1 MSAGGVESP
10 MSNRL
15 HLPAVLLLAAIG
27 VAACSSG
34 GATVPSP
41 ASSPSPEIPSIAP
54 SPAVGAIAHPT
65 GADEIVLRYEDIGG
79 FTPPEWQAARLPY
92 FTLYGDGRVVFQQT
106 TAEMPPREDNVFVG
120 PPLRTALLSED
131 QVQELLEYALTD
143 GGLAIAK
150 TDYPNAM
157 VADAPTA
164 VFTINAA
171 NDSKTVSVM
180 ALGMESQPGPDTV
193 VLKQLAALGER
204 LRDFDQGGTLPSEQY
219 LAPAYRG
226 VILEQQ
232 GIGGV
237 QVREWPWVDIQP
249 SDFTFPANPDALL
262 QGTRT
267 LTPEEAAAVG
277 VPGFENGIMSGVY
290 LRAPDG
296 KVYSLVIRPLLPDET
311 K

>member
-1 MSAGGVESP
+1 MSK
-10 MSNRL
+10 RL
-15 HLPAVLLLAAIG
+15 TLPAVLLLAALG

-34 GATVPSP
+34 GASAPST
-41 ASSPSPEIPSIAP
+41 ASSSPPSSSPEAPSTAP

-65 GADEIVLRYEDIGG
+65 GADEIVLRYEDVGG
-79 FTPPEWQAARLPY
+79 FTPPEWQAGRLPY

-106 TAEMPPREDNVFVG
+106 TAEVPPRQDNVSVG
-120 PPLRTALLSED
+120 VPLRTALLGED
-131 QVQELLEYALTD
+131 QVQKLLEYALTD

-150 TDYPNAM
+150 TDYQNPM
-157 VADAPTA
+157 IADVPTA

-180 ALGMESQPGPDTV
+180 GLGMEAQPGPDTM
-193 VLKQLAALGER
+193 VLKQLAALGDR
-204 LRDFDQGGTLPSEQY
+204 LRDFDQGGTLASQPY

-226 VILEQQ
+226 VIFEQQ

-237 QVREWPWVDIQP
+237 QVRDWPWVDIQP
-249 SDFTFPANPDALL
+249 SDFTFPADPGAL
-262 QGTRT
+262 QMGTHT

-277 VPGFENGIMSGVY
+277 VPGFENGIMAGVY
-290 LRAPDG
+290 LRGPDG
-296 KVYSLVIRPLLPDET
+296 KTYSLVIRPLLPDET

>member
-1 MSAGGVESP
+1 MSAGGVEGP

-15 HLPAVLLLAAIG
+15 ALPAFLLLAALG

-34 GATVPSP
+34 GALASSA
-41 ASSPSPEIPSIAP
+41 ASSPSPESPSIAP
-54 SPAVGAIAHPT
+54 SPTVGAIAHPT

-106 TAEMPPREDNVFVG
+106 TAEVPPREDNVFVG

-150 TDYPNAM
+150 TDYQNPM
-157 VADAPTA
+157 IADVPTA
-164 VFTINAA
+164 VFTVNAA
-171 NDSKTVSVM
+171 NDSKTVSVVG
-180 ALGMESQPGPDTV
+180 LGMENQPGPDTV

-204 LRDFDQGGTLPSEQY
+204 LRDFDQGGTLPSEPY

-226 VILEQQ
+226 VIFEQQ
-232 GIGGV
+232 GIQGV
-237 QVREWPWVDIQP
+237 QVRDWPWVDIQP
-249 SDFTFPANPDALL
+249 SDFAFPADPNALRM
-262 QGTRT
+262 GTRT

-277 VPGFENGIMSGVY
+277 VQGFENGIMSGVY
-290 LRAPDG
+290 LRASDG
-296 KVYSLVIRPLLPDET
+296 TVYSLVIRPLLPDET

>member
-1 MSAGGVESP
+1 

-15 HLPAVLLLAAIG
+15 AFTTVLVLAALG

-34 GATVPSP
+34 GASAPSASSA
-41 ASSPSPEIPSIAP
+41 ASSPSPGVPSVAP
-54 SPAVGAIAHPT
+54 SPTVGAIAHPT
-65 GADEIVLRYEDIGG
+65 GADQIVLRYEDVGG
-79 FTPPEWQAARLPY
+79 FTPPEWQAGRLPY

-106 TAEMPPREDNVFVG
+106 TAVVPPREDNVSVG
-120 PPLRTALLSED
+120 PPLRTALLSEE

-143 GGLAIAK
+143 GGLAVAK
-150 TDYPNAM
+150 TEYQNPM
-157 VADAPTA
+157 IADVPTA

-180 ALGMESQPGPDTV
+180 GLGMEAQPGPDTV
-193 VLKQLAALGER
+193 VLKQLATLGER
-204 LRDFDQGGTLPSEQY
+204 LRDFDQGGTLPSEPY

-226 VILEQQ
+226 MIFAQQ
-232 GIGGV
+232 GIAGV

-249 SDFTFPANPDALL
+249 ADFTFPANPDALQ
-262 QGTRT
+262 QGTHT

-277 VPGFENGIMSGVY
+277 VPGFENGILSGVY

-296 KVYSLVIRPLLPDET
+296 KIYSLVIRPLLPDET

>member
-1 MSAGGVESP
+1 

-15 HLPAVLLLAAIG
+15 ALQTVLVLAALG

-34 GATVPSP
+34 GAP
-41 ASSPSPEIPSIAP
+41 AQSSPSSEAP
-54 SPAVGAIAHPT
+54 STSPSPTVGAIAHPA
-65 GADEIVLRYEDIGG
+65 GADEIVLRYEDVGG
-79 FTPPEWQAARLPY
+79 FTTPEWQAGRLPY

-106 TAEMPPREDNVFVG
+106 TAVVPPREDNVVVG
-120 PPLRTALLSED
+120 VPLRTAMLSED
-131 QVQELLEYALTD
+131 QVQALLEYALTD
-143 GGLAIAK
+143 GGLAVAK
-150 TDYPNAM
+150 TEYQNPM
-157 VADAPTA
+157 IADAPTA

-219 LAPAYRG
+219 LATAYRG
-226 VILEQQ
+226 MIFEQQ

-237 QVREWPWVDIQP
+237 QARAWPWVDIQP
-249 SDFTFPANPDALL
+249 SDFKFPVDPNAL
-262 QGTRT
+262 QMGTHT

-277 VPGFENGIMSGVY
+277 VQGFESGILSGVY

-296 KVYSLVIRPLLPDET
+296 KIYSLVIRPLLPDET

>member
-1 MSAGGVESP
+1 MSADGVGGP

-15 HLPAVLLLAAIG
+15 VLPAVLLLATLG

-34 GATVPSP
+34 GASAPSASASPSAVSPSLTPSP
-41 ASSPSPEIPSIAP
+41 T
-54 SPAVGAIAHPT
+54 VGAIAHPT
-65 GADEIVLRYEDIGG
+65 GADEIVLRYEDMGG

-120 PPLRTALLSED
+120 SPLRTALLSED

-143 GGLAIAK
+143 GGLAIARA
-150 TDYPNAM
+150 DYPNAM
-157 VADAPTA
+157 IADAPTA

-193 VLKQLAALGER
+193 VLKQLATLGER

-249 SDFTFPANPDALL
+249 SDFTFPPDPNALQ

-267 LTPEEAAAVG
+267 LMPEEAAAVG
-277 VPGFENGIMSGVY
+277 VQGFENGIMSGVY

-296 KVYSLVIRPLLPDET
+296 KTYSLVIRPLLPDET

>member
-1 MSAGGVESP
+1 

-15 HLPAVLLLAAIG
+15 TLPAVLLLAALG

-34 GATVPSP
+34 GASAPSTAQST
-41 ASSPSPEIPSIAP
+41 ASSPPSSPEAPSTAP

-65 GADEIVLRYEDIGG
+65 GAGEIALRYEDIGG

-106 TAEMPPREDNVFVG
+106 TAEVPPRADNVFVG
-120 PPLRTALLSED
+120 VPLRTGLLNEE
-131 QVQELLEYALTD
+131 QVQELLEYVLTD
-143 GGLAIAK
+143 GGLAIAR
-150 TDYPNAM
+150 TDYQNNM

-164 VFTINAA
+164 VFTVNAA

-180 ALGMESQPGPDTV
+180 ALGMEGQPGPDAL
-193 VLKQLAALGER
+193 VLKQLATLGER
-204 LRDFDQGGTLPSEQY
+204 LRDFDQGGTLPSQQY

-232 GIGGV
+232 GIEGV
-237 QVREWPWVDIQP
+237 QVRDWPWVDIQP
-249 SDFTFPANPDALL
+249 SDFALPADPNALQ

-277 VPGFENGIMSGVY
+277 VPGFENGIMSCVY

-296 KVYSLVIRPLLPDET
+296 KIYSLVIRPLLPDET

>member
-1 MSAGGVESP
+1 
-10 MSNRL
+10 
-15 HLPAVLLLAAIG
+15 
-27 VAACSSG
+27 
-34 GATVPSP
+34 
-41 ASSPSPEIPSIAP
+41 
-54 SPAVGAIAHPT
+54 
-65 GADEIVLRYEDIGG
+65 
-79 FTPPEWQAARLPY
+79 
-92 FTLYGDGRVVFQQT
+92 VVFQQT
-106 TAEMPPREDNVFVG
+106 TVSPPPREDNVVVG
-120 PPLRTALLSED
+120 VPLRTAMLNED
-131 QVQELLEYALTD
+131 QVQQLLEYALTD

-150 TDYPNAM
+150 TEYQNLM
-157 VADAPTA
+157 IADAPAA

-180 ALGMESQPGPDTV
+180 GLGMEAQPGPDTV

-204 LRDFDQGGTLPSEQY
+204 LRDFDQGGRLPSEPY

-226 VILEQQ
+226 VIFEQQ

-249 SDFTFPANPDALL
+249 SDFTFPADPNAL
-262 QGTRT
+262 QVGTHT

-277 VPGFENGIMSGVY
+277 VQGFENGVLSGVY

-296 KVYSLVIRPLLPDET
+296 KIYSLVIRPLLPDET

>member
-1 MSAGGVESP
+1 

-15 HLPAVLLLAAIG
+15 ALPTVLVVAALG
-27 VAACSSG
+27 LAACSSG
-34 GATVPSP
+34 GVPAQSA
-41 ASSPSPEIPSIAP
+41 ASSPSAGSLASPEAPSISP
-54 SPAVGAIAHPT
+54 SPTVGAIAHPT
-65 GADEIVLRYEDIGG
+65 GADEIILRYEDVGG
-79 FTPPEWQAARLPY
+79 FTTPEWQAGRLPY

-106 TAEMPPREDNVFVG
+106 TVSPPPREDNVVVG
-120 PPLRTALLSED
+120 VPLRTAMLNED
-131 QVQELLEYALTD
+131 QVQQLLEYALTD

-150 TDYPNAM
+150 TEYQNPTI
-157 VADAPTA
+157 ADAPAA

-180 ALGMESQPGPDTV
+180 GLGMEAQPGPDTV

-204 LRDFDQGGTLPSEQY
+204 LRDFDQGGTLPSEPY

-226 VILEQQ
+226 VIFEQQ
-232 GIGGV
+232 GITGV

-249 SDFTFPANPDALL
+249 SDFTFPADPNAL
-262 QGTRT
+262 QVGTHT
-267 LTPEEAAAVG
+267 LSPEEAAAVG
-277 VPGFENGIMSGVY
+277 VQGFENGVLSGVY

-296 KVYSLVIRPLLPDET
+296 KIYSLVIRPLLPDET

>member
-1 MSAGGVESP
+1 MSAGGVDGR

-15 HLPAVLLLAAIG
+15 ALPAVLLLAALGI
-27 VAACSSG
+27 AACSSG
-34 GATVPSP
+34 GAPAPSAAP
-41 ASSPSPEIPSIAP
+41 SLSPEAPTTAP
-54 SPAVGAIAHPT
+54 SPTVGAIAHPT
-65 GADEIVLRYEDIGG
+65 RADEIVLRYEDVGG

-106 TAEMPPREDNVFVG
+106 TAEVPPREDTVFVG

-131 QVQELLEYALTD
+131 EVQELLEYALTD
-143 GGLAIAK
+143 GGLAIAR
-150 TDYPNAM
+150 TDYQNPM
-157 VADAPTA
+157 IADVPTA
-164 VFTINAA
+164 VFTINAED
-171 NDSKTVSVM
+171 DSKTVSVVG
-180 ALGMESQPGPDTV
+180 LGMESQPGPDTV
-193 VLKQLAALGER
+193 VLKQLATLGER
-204 LRDFDQGGTLPSEQY
+204 LRDFDQGGTLPSEQF

-232 GIGGV
+232 GIEGV
-237 QVREWPWVDIQP
+237 PVREWPWVDIQP
-249 SDFTFPANPDALL
+249 SDFAFPANPDALQ

>member
-1 MSAGGVESP
+1 

-15 HLPAVLLLAAIG
+15 ALPAVLFLAALG

-34 GATVPSP
+34 GASAPS
-41 ASSPSPEIPSIAP
+41 AGSSPSPESPSTAP
-54 SPAVGAIAHPT
+54 SPNVGAIAHPT
-65 GADEIVLRYEDIGG
+65 GADEIVLRYEDVGG

-92 FTLYGDGRVVFQQT
+92 FTLHGDGRVVFQQT
-106 TAEMPPREDNVFVG
+106 TAEMPAREDNVVVG
-120 PPLRTALLSED
+120 QPLRTALLSED
-131 QVQELLEYALTD
+131 QVQELLEYALTE

-157 VADAPTA
+157 IADAPTA

-180 ALGMESQPGPDTV
+180 ALGMENQPGPDTV
-193 VLKQLAALGER
+193 VLRQLATLGER
-204 LRDFDQGGTLPSEQY
+204 LRDFDQGGTLPSEPY
-219 LAPAYRG
+219 LAPAYRA

-232 GIGGV
+232 GIEGV

-249 SDFTFPANPDALL
+249 SDFTLPADPNSLQ

-290 LRAPDG
+290 LRASDG
-296 KVYSLVIRPLLPDET
+296 TVYSLVIRPLLPDET